1 MSNRV
6 RDFQA
11 PALALLLRAEA
22 LEREVKDLRKA
33 MKENIGDAYNLLTQG
48 ESPTQRRQPAAQRI
62 YDRSKAA
69 IGDANP
75 PRNEE
80 DGPDA

>member
-6 RDFQA
+6 RSFQA

-22 LEREVKDLRKA
+22 LEREVKELRKA
-33 MKENIGDAYNLLTQG
+33 MKENVGDSYSLLTQG

-62 YDRSKAA
+62 YDRSKAVLA
-69 IGDANP
+69 SVAT
-75 PRNEE
+75 PRQE
-80 DGPDA
+80 GTA